1 MQTFFSTHR
10 SVSTLD
16 RVGPFQL
23 TDEHFLHGTSL
34 SRGDRRGDGGPHVAR
49 VALRVLAARGPRA
62 RAAVRRPARGKQGRV
77 GGVRDLLGPAR
88 RANRRVRGGASGML
102 SLSTLLFDRTPL
114 STDRWD
120 DPQCYH
126 AFHRKCVLDY
136 FHTASVSNSAAMTS
150 TGDPDRVTLACPAC
164 KLPMGVRVC
173 ASPEKPTAAERSD
186 DAVD

>member
-1 MQTFFSTHR
+1 
-10 SVSTLD
+10 
-16 RVGPFQL
+16 
-23 TDEHFLHGTSL
+23 
-34 SRGDRRGDGGPHVAR
+34 
-49 VALRVLAARGPRA
+49 
-62 RAAVRRPARGKQGRV
+62 
-77 GGVRDLLGPAR
+77 
-88 RANRRVRGGASGML
+88 ML

-164 KLPMGVRVC
+164 KSPMGVRVC